1 MQFAGG
7 LAQASEEQNHGR
19 GRPRNFL
26 AAVWQ
31 GLFQE
36 FVQCQSTQQL
46 FPQPR
51 TAEFP
56 AALHPHPLHIDFY
69 PFWLCRVEQIRLI
82 TRAFLRAALHA
93 QTALFVHHPQ
103 PRYDALPRTSLRT
116 IAFHQRPIGVPFA
129 IFATKATSQ
138 IHAAMLRFQ
147 QTKARGLVVTTC
159 TFRRQTT
166 PFHNTQPQT
175 KELAVLPRMRL
186 CSNNFR
192 IIQNCGRSASGHF
205 KINPVFDDA
214 LPVSHGL
221 AAIKVGEKWGFL
233 YTNGHQVILPKY
245 TAAYYFR
252 IGEHCWKSDLGTI
265 GGCSRPSP
273 APRLV
278 RRSQHKELRRYTGGR
293 ERKDCGRCTKL
304 SVPDAK
310 EKQREAFL
318 ASLRLLRLLRL
329 LQRTFDAKR
338 LPQGWLGLTW
348 FLFC

>member
-1 MQFAGG
+1 MDLHGNFIIQPQFVWGDDFWQA
-7 LAQASEEQNHGR
+7 LATVYVCGR
-19 GRPRNFL
+19 YLSIDSLGILLPHRIAAEGRL
-26 AAVWQ
+26 
-31 GLFQE
+31 
-36 FVQCQSTQQL
+36 
-46 FPQPR
+46 
-51 TAEFP
+51 
-56 AALHPHPLHIDFY
+56 D
-69 PFWLCRVEQIRLI
+69 
-82 TRAFLRAALHA
+82 RAARCKVG
-93 QTALFVHHPQ
+93 FE
-103 PRYDALPRTSLRT
+103 D
-116 IAFHQRPIGVPFA
+116 
-129 IFATKATSQ
+129 
-138 IHAAMLRFQ
+138 
-147 QTKARGLVVTTC
+147 
-159 TFRRQTT
+159 
-166 PFHNTQPQT
+166 
-175 KELAVLPRMRL
+175 
-186 CSNNFR
+186 
-192 IIQNCGRSASGHF
+192 ASGHF

-233 YTNGHQVILPKY
+233 YTNGHQVIPPKY